1 MPYSLYEI
9 KPFTHQVPSKLPL
22 NLRRD
27 LSKLTPRIYRS
38 NREQGA
44 MTKRIT
50 VAKITD
56 LEPGSCLSVEADGI
70 GVALFN
76 VNGRIYALDN
86 TCPHAGGPLGEG
98 TLAGEV
104 VECPWHGWR
113 YSVTTGERLENPEF
127 KVACYEVQVTGD
139 LIQVS
144 VPANS

>member
-1 MPYSLYEI
+1 
-9 KPFTHQVPSKLPL
+9 
-22 NLRRD
+22 
-27 LSKLTPRIYRS
+27 
-38 NREQGA
+38 
-44 MTKRIT
+44 MTKRVT

-56 LEPGSCLSVEADGI
+56 LEPGACLSVEAEGV

-76 VNGRIYALDN
+76 VDGKIYALDN

-98 TLAGEV
+98 TLTGEV

-113 YSVTTGERLENPEF
+113 YNVKTGERPENPEI

-144 VPANS
+144 VQIDS